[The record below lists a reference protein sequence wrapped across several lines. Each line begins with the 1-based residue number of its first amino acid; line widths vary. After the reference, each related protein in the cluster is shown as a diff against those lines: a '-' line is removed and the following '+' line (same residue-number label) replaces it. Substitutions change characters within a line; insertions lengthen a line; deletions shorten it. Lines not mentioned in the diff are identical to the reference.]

1 MRSYRSH
8 IALWAYVWT
17 WASAIATATAADS
30 RFILYLDQYHTIE
43 LPHTSDTKGINYVNV
58 AFANSSLFASDPAGQ
73 YTPFKSVSDVRLLFD
88 EGVKVCLAIGG
99 WADTAGFSEGAKTP
113 ESRQAYAKNVADAI
127 DGLGF
132 DCVGRAGSLPYMPP
146 LAIVLTTTRFGLGIS
161 RRQRRG
167 LQEDS
172 KQG

>member
-1 MRSYRSH
+1 MRTR
-8 IALWAYVWT
+8 
-17 WASAIATATAADS
+17 
-30 RFILYLDQYHTIE
+30 YHTIE